1 MSATAEPLVAAPAPR
16 YHRAM
21 NPDRFR
27 DAYQRLQNL
36 DERLSH
42 KVRPRSQHSFGHAT
56 HEQLE
61 GRVRDLAEYTL
72 ELKEI
77 MDEMFQAIAAAP
89 PGAKTGG
96 GP

>member
-1 MSATAEPLVAAPAPR
+1 MD
-16 YHRAM
+16 
-21 NPDRFR
+21 PDRFR
-27 DAYQRLQNL
+27 TAYQRLQSL
-36 DERLSH
+36 DERLTH
-42 KVRPRSQHSFGHAT
+42 KVRPRSHTTLSHAT

-77 MDEMFQAIAAAP
+77 LDDMFQAIAAAP
-89 PGAKTGG
+89 PGVKTQE